1 MSVHYKTGGAWVE
14 ADQVYVKVQGIW
26 VEARQVHNKISGSWV
41 KVHEYDSTPPDPPVI
56 SLEVIDT
63 EYTENSVEKSG
74 RYIKLGIRT
83 PPASHDSK
91 LKRVRVLTT
100 YNNAAPTT
108 QFGGTYTAPQSDAD
122 WPDEP
127 WSDWHY
133 NGYGSGKSHPDSSQ
147 YNYKQW
153 PRNATQQSNL
163 AEGRYYFSA
172 WAEDKSGNWSA
183 GTHTFIDLP
192 KKSVESANV
201 IRKEARIR
209 ANTAG
214 SWVDGAF
221 VSGQLEQ
228 RYANPKSRGFYFYG
242 NEITNVI
249 GDQGTPTIK
258 GAQIFLIRG
267 DDSGKPSA
275 NVYLFWHTE
284 TTSSGLSSQPTRHEA
299 TKIGTIA
306 KGEAKW
312 FTIPESM
319 WPNLE
324 ADDIKGFG
332 LDHINPVMASGF
344 PEDYSVIKS
353 TGEQAR
359 SGEVH
364 LVWVERP

>member
-1 MSVHYKTGGAWVE
+1 MTVHYKTGGAWTE
-14 ADQVYVKVQGIW
+14 ADQVFFKNQDVWI
-26 VEARQVHNKISGSWV
+26 EALEVHRKIAGSWV
-41 KVHEYDSTPPDPPVI
+41 KVHEYDSTPPDPPVV
-56 SLEVIDT
+56 SLEIIDT
-63 EYTENSVEKSG
+63 EYTEEKVEKSG

-83 PPASHDSK
+83 PPVAHDEK

-100 YNNAAPTT
+100 YNQKAPTT
-108 QFGGTYTAPQSDAD
+108 QFGGTYTSASDAD

-133 NGYGSGKSHPDSSQ
+133 NGYGSGKSHPDSSS

-163 AEGRYYFSA
+163 GEGRYYFSA
-172 WAEDKSGNWSA
+172 WAEDKHGNWSA
-183 GTHTFIDLP
+183 GTHTYIDLP
-192 KKSVESANV
+192 KKSVDSANV

-209 ANTAG
+209 ANSAG
-214 SWVDGAF
+214 SWAGDAF

-228 RYANPKSRGFYFYG
+228 RYSNPKSRGYYFYG
-242 NEITNVI
+242 HEITNVI

-258 GAQIFLIRG
+258 SAQIYLVRG
-267 DDSGKPSA
+267 DDDGKPSA

-284 TTSSGLSSQPTRHEA
+284 PSSSGLSSQPVRSEED
-299 TKIGTIA
+299 KIGTIA
-306 KGEAKW
+306 KGEGKW
-312 FTIPESM
+312 FTIPASY

-324 ADDIKGFG
+324 SDDIKGFG
-332 LDHINPVMASGF
+332 LDYKDPAKASGF

-353 TGEQAR
+353 VGEQAR
-359 SGEVH
+359 SGEIH